1 MKTIPGCCTPETAL
15 IVVQVSS
22 LVLQYGVYRPPVAGG
37 EYSQRLQHPQL
48 PQQPP
53 KIAKQHTQ
61 PVYEHHKITEGILI
75 DIKMVGFMPFSPW
88 GSPFLDAGH
97 TNTPL
102 SSWHSSEQGLS
113 PHMKGLD
120 QTVYNPTAD
129 QLAETLKVIMM
140 NNGSCNPVPAEYNSC
155 ILQVLEGYH
164 ENHLELQAKI
174 KELEEV
180 KKEKDETAEELWNKT
195 LEWKEEESRYKT
207 EIKKLEVILAK
218 TPQGM
223 ELVTMARS
231 QSVLRRNKKK
241 EELAKKAK
249 DKEEVNKPD
258 GAYVPRRL
266 RPGFNILLPDYAEKK
281 DAKVTKSFM
290 PRRGNSL
297 SMGFGSVSPPRP
309 YTIKVEEEPKIKGKR
324 SMLRKLT
331 HAGKKNAR
339 RLFHGGKSDDES
351 PGKSPK
357 KKKKEDTAPSTTM
370 DQAGMDDAQPRPNA
384 VPSSTRSL
392 WGHFGRSSNANRAA
406 KTGDAAQSAPAGLPK
421 QKSPKKQKHKAS
433 PIEPEK
439 SPKKPKHKAS
449 TVDLEKSPRKLK
461 NKASATDFDKS
472 PRKLKNK
479 ASAIGLETA
488 AAAAMEAATRRRAWL
503 MPEDNEIND
512 EDDFIIR

>member
-1 MKTIPGCCTPETAL
+1 MKDLDKTI
-15 IVVQVSS
+15 
-22 LVLQYGVYRPPVAGG
+22 
-37 EYSQRLQHPQL
+37 
-48 PQQPP
+48 
-53 KIAKQHTQ
+53 
-61 PVYEHHKITEGILI
+61 
-75 DIKMVGFMPFSPW
+75 
-88 GSPFLDAGH
+88 
-97 TNTPL
+97 
-102 SSWHSSEQGLS
+102 
-113 PHMKGLD
+113 
-120 QTVYNPTAD
+120 YNPTSH

-164 ENHLELQAKI
+164 ENYLELQAKI
-174 KELEEV
+174 KELEEA

-195 LEWKEEESRYKT
+195 LQWKEEESRYKT

-231 QSVLRRNKKK
+231 QSVVRRNKKK
-241 EELAKKAK
+241 EEAAKKAK

-309 YTIKVEEEPKIKGKR
+309 YTIKVEEEPKVKEKR
-324 SMLRKLT
+324 SMLGKLT

-339 RLFHGGKSDDES
+339 RLFHGGQPAKNSDDES
-351 PGKSPK
+351 AK

-439 SPKKPKHKAS
+439 SPKK
-449 TVDLEKSPRKLK
+449 LKS
-461 NKASATDFDKS
+461 KASATDFDKS

-488 AAAAMEAATRRRAWL
+488 AAAAEEAATRRRAWL